1 MYNERLD
8 RLEKLYVEEF
18 PVLVKEY
25 YKEFSE
31 KYTYR
36 YKPLSS
42 IDTGNGKVD
51 LFTFIE
57 NYFKDNYKIPYK
69 IDKHFELHSN
79 CIFYAPTDEF
89 GFSMSIKNA
98 DELPKVIKDECL
110 NEYGFLNDFGIFA
123 QSLYG
128 TSNLSNIIKNKIK
141 EDLELE
147 CELIKQ
153 RMKSKLKRFFIQ
165 GQVNWNWIV
174 ADQIYHYGIDK
185 FPNCLDHEFSQLL
198 YSAGFYE
205 KYLSS
210 LVGDYPVGGNY
221 TIRSRYLDKK
231 IKTLEDNFYSKLK
244 AKKVT
249 DYTYLD
255 VIEKHLL
262 NIRTNEIAS
271 TYITETENINNISI
285 KAKCNILGEIPVL
298 ELRDYYNFI
307 NEKLDFEH
315 IYFNY
320 LKLQCVR
327 PTIETDPF
335 VFPINFKLDIK
346 DVFND
351 ETLIHEYLETYNEP
365 ENEIRKLFGLPKIG
379 EGWISETNLFYEI
392 KTHFSK
398 HVVIHHGRPSWLGK
412 QHLDIYIPKFNIGI
426 EYQGDQ
432 HYYPIDFFGGEDSY
446 VKNKARDENKKQLC
460 IKNNCHLI
468 YVNPGYTLDE
478 VITRIEKIIGNN

>member
-18 PVLVKEY
+18 PILVKEY

-42 IDTGNGKVD
+42 IDKGNGKVD

-79 CIFYAPTDEF
+79 CIFYAPTDDF

-98 DELPKVIKDECL
+98 DELPEKIKVECL
-110 NEYGFLNDFGIFA
+110 NSFGKINDFGIFT
-123 QSLYG
+123 Q
-128 TSNLSNIIKNKIK
+128 NLFGVTGLSAIIKKKIK
-141 EDLELE
+141 EDIELE

-153 RMKSKLKRFFIQ
+153 RMKSTLKRFFIQ

-174 ADQIYHYGIDK
+174 ADQIYHYGVDK
-185 FPNCLDHEFSQLL
+185 FPNCLDQEFSQLE
-198 YSAGFYE
+198 YGIGFHENYFS
-205 KYLSS
+205 KRL
-210 LVGDYPVGGNY
+210 GDYPIGGNY
-221 TIRSRYLDKK
+221 FMRSRYLDRK
-231 IKTLEDNFYSKLK
+231 IKKLEDNFYSILK
-244 AKKVT
+244 TKKVT
-249 DYTYLD
+249 DYTYID
-255 VIEKHLL
+255 VIEERLL
-262 NIRTNEIAS
+262 SFKLNEITN
-271 TYITETENINNISI
+271 TYITVKDNINNISI
-285 KAKCNILGEIPVL
+285 KAKCNILGEIPLL
-298 ELRDYYNFI
+298 ELRDNLSLI
-307 NEKLDFEH
+307 KEQGDFGST
-315 IYFNY
+315 FLNY
-320 LKLQCVR
+320 LKYRSKRADTYVVPYL
-327 PTIETDPF
+327 
-335 VFPINFKLDIK
+335 FPINFKLDIK

-392 KTHFSK
+392 KTHFSNEA
-398 HVVIHHGRPSWLGK
+398 VIHHGRPSWLGK

-446 VKNKARDENKKQLC
+446 AKNKVRDENKKQLC
-460 IKNNCHLI
+460 LKNNCHLI

-478 VITRIEKIIGNN
+478 VITQIEKIIGNN